1 MDRIRAIASIAMGI
15 ALVLTVPSSARA
27 TPPFKIAD
35 AVYLD
40 AQVITM
46 DDNQPSAKAVAVG
59 GGNILA
65 VGNNAEIR
73 RYAGPGTRTVRL
85 DGATVLPGFI
95 DPHSH
100 FLGYAFFTDRAHWI
114 DVSNVNLFFKPR
126 PGDARC
132 ADPTDPQHCFIPVR
146 SQDDVIDRI
155 TKAVHD
161 VKASKKKLQAVYAMS
176 YDPARLGHG
185 KSCPGPATNVGF
197 DCPNFENGHARAA
210 LDAIANDIPIFV
222 SSQSGHI
229 AYVNT
234 PALEQLNICGTLP
247 EHESAKNC
255 REPTINPVQ
264 EKSLARSGQL
274 DEDLALY
281 SDSFFIGKVLDAYPL
296 SLVSSLKNAID
307 IYAGHGYT
315 LIQEG
320 VAATSDA
327 KIYLDIMKADPNFP
341 FTVAMMMYDNSSG
354 NFSGTVNIA
363 RQTEKL
369 IKGHD
374 DIFISGLKS
383 FADGMPQGFTA
394 YLSQPY
400 NETFPPFTK
409 PPFKQ
414 PYEGLPDLT
423 TYQMKQR
430 TEQAHANGYPIMIHQ
445 NGDEAIKDAVRA
457 LQMAQP
463 ASTKGFRDIVLHAPF
478 MSYTTLAQLKA
489 LNDPVSLMMPN
500 IYFWGLPLCQQV
512 LGSELYTR
520 TYTPYPARTAK
531 NMGLR
536 VTMHTDSPV
545 NPPDPL
551 FTIWVAKTRNVQQP
565 GWYPNTNR
573 SSCPTVLGPQ
583 EAISIEQG
591 IRAFTVD
598 AAWQYGLSSKRG
610 TITPGKAA
618 DMVVLSKNP
627 LSLEDSPDELR
638 HVRVLGTVH
647 NGRYR
652 KNPVRF
658 AAPIWPG

>member
-1 MDRIRAIASIAMGI
+1 MDRIRALASIAMGI
-15 ALVLTVPSSARA
+15 ALVLAVPSSARA

-59 GGNILA
+59 GRNILA

-185 KSCPGPATNVGF
+185 KSCPGPETNVGF

-320 VAATSDA
+320 AAATSDA

-354 NFSGTVNIA
+354 SFSGSVNIA

-383 FADGMPQGFTA
+383 FADGTPQGFTA

-414 PYEGLPDLT
+414 PYERPSRSDHLPDEAADGAGARERLPDH
-423 TYQMKQR
+423 YSPERGRGDQGCR
-430 TEQAHANGYPIMIHQ
+430 PRAANGAAREHQ
-445 NGDEAIKDAVRA
+445 GFSRHRAARAVHELYDARA
-457 LQMAQP
+457 VEGAERPGQPDDAQHLFLGP
-463 ASTKGFRDIVLHAPF
+463 AFVPAGARVGAVHPHLHALSGPNRQEHGPAGDDAYEFAGQTRLTRCSRSGWRRHATSSSRAGIPTPTGPTARPF
-478 MSYTTLAQLKA
+478 
-489 LNDPVSLMMPN
+489 
-500 IYFWGLPLCQQV
+500 
-512 LGSELYTR
+512 
-520 TYTPYPARTAK
+520 
-531 NMGLR
+531 
-536 VTMHTDSPV
+536 
-545 NPPDPL
+545 
-551 FTIWVAKTRNVQQP
+551 
-565 GWYPNTNR
+565 
-573 SSCPTVLGPQ
+573 
-583 EAISIEQG
+583 
-591 IRAFTVD
+591 
-598 AAWQYGLSSKRG
+598 
-610 TITPGKAA
+610 
-618 DMVVLSKNP
+618 
-627 LSLEDSPDELR
+627 
-638 HVRVLGTVH
+638 
-647 NGRYR
+647 
-652 KNPVRF
+652 
-658 AAPIWPG
+658 